1 MQVIE
6 FIRQQFMESGHV
18 AYGETLSMGEHMMQ
32 AAFIAEQTGCHKELV
47 VAAFLHDF
55 GYLILGL
62 PEESTESGIDGF
74 HEDIGEQCL
83 KGYFPPLITDCIRLH
98 VQAKRYLCTVE
109 SHYFDQLSEASRR
122 SLAVQGGLM
131 NHTELCAF
139 EAEPHYREAIQIR
152 QYDDK
157 GKQPYLNHP
166 DLDYYLKLTASCL
179 IRTEMTRSRHIEVA

>member
-83 KGYFPPLITDCIRLH
+83 KGYFPPLITDCIAYMFRPNVTCVRLSH
-98 VQAKRYLCTVE
+98 TILTNSAKRPADHLPFRV
-109 SHYFDQLSEASRR
+109 D
-122 SLAVQGGLM
+122 
-131 NHTELCAF
+131 
-139 EAEPHYREAIQIR
+139 
-152 QYDDK
+152 
-157 GKQPYLNHP
+157 
-166 DLDYYLKLTASCL
+166 
-179 IRTEMTRSRHIEVA
+179 